1 MMHVSQTLISRS
13 ISVFTV
19 SALALPLNIFALNI
33 LALPTKVMAHG
44 SALTVPDM
52 GLRVE
57 LELEQNILTGL
68 PDTSAAQKQYQVFTP
83 VFALAEA
90 PENGFNPIELK
101 LALTSALESGWLVH
115 GALANHSHD
124 GDTQLQ
130 VDQAFIQ
137 SERTDGHPWQLKLG
151 RFYSDV
157 GFYNAEGHRDLLYP
171 VAPLAYQS
179 MMGEELLDEGIQL
192 SYQLA
197 ESTLFGFEVFSG
209 ENAIAGQRQKGE
221 LTQTQSVYLDQGID
235 LNSLGHLDLKLAYLH
250 SQQNYQSSESDH
262 SHSNSDLSYRFTGE
276 LDQLIVS
283 TRWQL
288 KEWQLAGEII
298 KRQQDGELTTSDQLL
313 KLDDNS
319 YGFYG
324 LISYSL
330 NPKWQLS
337 GRYDRLVKDVESFG
351 HQDLLT
357 QLAIDTD
364 STPENISFILNYSP
378 SREQLWSV
386 NIGQYKQQW
395 QDEDTGWYGGLS
407 YRLNFSGE
415 LL

>member
-1 MMHVSQTLISRS
+1 
-13 ISVFTV
+13 
-19 SALALPLNIFALNI
+19 
-33 LALPTKVMAHG
+33 
-44 SALTVPDM
+44 
-52 GLRVE
+52 
-57 LELEQNILTGL
+57 
-68 PDTSAAQKQYQVFTP
+68 
-83 VFALAEA
+83 
-90 PENGFNPIELK
+90 
-101 LALTSALESGWLVH
+101 VH

-137 SERTDGHPWQLKLG
+137 SERTDGRPWQLKLG

-171 VAPLAYQS
+171 VAPLVYQS

-192 SYQLA
+192 SYQLS
-197 ESTLFGFEVFSG
+197 ESTLFGIEVFSG
-209 ENAIAGQRQKGE
+209 ENAIAGQRQKDQ

-250 SQQNYQSSESDH
+250 SQQHYQSSESDH
-262 SHSNSDLSYRFTGE
+262 SHSNSDLSYQFTGQ

-288 KEWQLAGEII
+288 DKWQLGGEII
-298 KRQQDGELTTSDQLL
+298 KRQRDGELTTSDQLL

-324 LISYSL
+324 LISYNL

-357 QLAIDTD
+357 RFAIDTD
-364 STPENISFILNYSP
+364 STPENISLILNYSP
-378 SREQLWSV
+378 SQEQLWSV

-407 YRLNFSGE
+407 YRLSFSGE